1 MAMPQQMAN
10 PVGMP
15 VSNPYSAQIQNGSSP
30 VDYAEAMVKR
40 SGGDAKAAFYLAC
53 KEKGVDPNTILS
65 QMQSIRDPR
74 QMLMSALGGNKLMS
88 LMSLVK

>member
-1 MAMPQQMAN
+1 MPNPMNSGMAGIPANN
-10 PVGMP
+10 PVTP
-15 VSNPYSAQIQNGSSP
+15 QIQNGPNP

-53 KEKGVDPNTILS
+53 KEKGVDPNTILT
-65 QMQSIRDPR
+65 QMQSMGDPR

-88 LMSLVK
+88 LLSLVK